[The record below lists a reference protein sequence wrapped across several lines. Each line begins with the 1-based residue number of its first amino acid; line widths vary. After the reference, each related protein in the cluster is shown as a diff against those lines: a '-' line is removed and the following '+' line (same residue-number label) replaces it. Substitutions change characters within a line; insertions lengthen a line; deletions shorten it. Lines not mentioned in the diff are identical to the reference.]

1 LPFNGLPLPTDHTP
15 ELRKML
21 VDQQPVICGCPHQG
35 VETGSAL
42 RAIVGGMPALMVPLV
57 ARARVL
63 GMALVSA
70 GDELGHFSEDQIRL
84 AQGVADSAALTIEN
98 ASLYAKSQ
106 GLAIAEE
113 RGRLAQEIHD
123 GLAQGLTAIS
133 LQLDLADAYLP
144 AKPEKAAEKVR
155 RALDL
160 TRANLEE
167 ARRSVLDLR
176 AARLQ
181 EVALP
186 DALRRLVQQFVDD
199 SGIETEFGADS
210 IGGRLSARVEMGL
223 LRIAEEALDNIRRH
237 AAAQQVRLSLQ
248 TEADQVTLT
257 IEDDGVGFDPQIAAR
272 ASQQGVGFGL
282 VGVRERARLLKG
294 SLSIQSSQGTGTKL
308 TVTVPFEA
316 RQARRG
322 KKSRG

>member
-1 LPFNGLPLPTDHTP
+1 
-15 ELRKML
+15 M
-21 VDQQPVICGCPHQG
+21 
-35 VETGSAL
+35 
-42 RAIVGGMPALMVPLV
+42 
-57 ARARVL
+57 
-63 GMALVSA
+63 
-70 GDELGHFSEDQIRL
+70 FSDDQIRL
-84 AQGVADSAALTIEN
+84 AQGVADSAALAVEN
-98 ASLYAKSQ
+98 ASLYARSQ

-144 AKPEKAAEKVR
+144 AKADKAAEKVR
-155 RALDL
+155 RALEL
-160 TRANLEE
+160 SRTNLEE

-186 DALRRLVQQFVDD
+186 DALRRLAQRFVDE
-199 SGIETEFGADS
+199 SGIEIEFSSDS
-210 IGGRLSARVEMGL
+210 LRGRLSARVEMGL

-237 AAAQQVRLSLQ
+237 AAAGEVHMSLQ
-248 TEADQVTLT
+248 ANDDQVTLA

-272 ASQQGVGFGL
+272 QAQHGTGFGL

-294 SLSIQSSQGTGTKL
+294 SLSIQSARGHGTRL
-308 TVTVPFEA
+308 TVTVPYET
-316 RQARRG
+316 RQAAHDE
-322 KKSRG
+322 KS